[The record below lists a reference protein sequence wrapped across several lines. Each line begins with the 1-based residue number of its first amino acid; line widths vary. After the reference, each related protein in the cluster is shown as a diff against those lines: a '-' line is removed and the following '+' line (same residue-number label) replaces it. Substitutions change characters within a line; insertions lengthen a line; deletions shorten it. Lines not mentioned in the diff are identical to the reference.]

1 MGKSCVTIRSSQESL
16 SLSPS
21 NPVCKT
27 RSTLHILAVPSLK
40 KSFSTAG
47 SMMNFT
53 ARCVPHFGKMKQVLC
68 SMTVLP
74 RSYSSG
80 KNGVYALLQNNTINY
95 KFSSPVVSSC
105 RSASSASSE
114 GFPVMNIQDEEDF
127 KKRVMESD
135 IPVVVDFHANWCGP
149 CKLLAPRLESIMA
162 AEKGKVAL
170 AKVDIDDNGELAM
183 DFGVQ
188 AVPTVIAVKNGKI
201 QDKFMGLIDDDQIKA
216 FVEKLSM

>member
-1 MGKSCVTIRSSQESL
+1 MGKRR
-16 SLSPS
+16 
-21 NPVCKT
+21 KM
-27 RSTLHILAVPSLK
+27 
-40 KSFSTAG
+40 SFSARYVTHLGRMRSQLVRGVSGVSHSYGSVSKGVNTALLANRRTYRFS
-47 SMMNFT
+47 SMIAQSCRTF
-53 ARCVPHFGKMKQVLC
+53 
-68 SMTVLP
+68 
-74 RSYSSG
+74 SSG
-80 KNGVYALLQNNTINY
+80 E
-95 KFSSPVVSSC
+95 P
-105 RSASSASSE
+105 

-201 QDKFMGLIDDDQIKA
+201 TDKFMGLIDDDKIKA
-216 FVEKLSM
+216 FVEKLAM